1 MSKLI
6 EVYIETY
13 SNDPEFIAEEIMLA
27 FGEKVYQLMQKEG
40 VTKKELSKRTG
51 LSTAT
56 LRKVLNDYNPNV
68 KLLALVKI
76 ATALDCKVKIVL
88 VEAIK

>member
-27 FGEKVYQLMQKEG
+27 FGEKEYQLMQKEG

-68 KLLALVKI
+68 KGY
-76 ATALDCKVKIVL
+76 
-88 VEAIK
+88 